1 MHHGPTDSG
10 IFAVREMVL
19 QEDVDKC
26 SFRPC
31 DAFFWRRGCGRLGQP
46 KELPTV
52 KR

>member
-10 IFAVREMVL
+10 IFAVREMVP

-26 SFRPC
+26 SFRVLYGH
-31 DAFFWRRGCGRLGQP
+31 AAEGSGQP